1 MRELSLIPTASPNP
15 IKCYC
20 KHSYKAALLEET
32 SEGTDVSYQMVIA
45 ADTTHCLRGLLNT
58 EGASTYIF
66 PEGT

>member
-1 MRELSLIPTASPNP
+1 M
-15 IKCYC
+15 
-20 KHSYKAALLEET
+20 LEET